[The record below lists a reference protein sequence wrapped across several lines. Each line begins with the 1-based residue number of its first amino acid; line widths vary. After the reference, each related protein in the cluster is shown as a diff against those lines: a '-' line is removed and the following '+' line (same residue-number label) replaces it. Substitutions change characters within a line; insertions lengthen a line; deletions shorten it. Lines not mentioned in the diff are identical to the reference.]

1 VRLTHPATLRR
12 TPCPLASPIPD
23 PPGRRPRIRTRTPGA
38 LLLDASPHK
47 ETDVA
52 PTDLQSLPPVLD
64 VPAAAA
70 LLGIS
75 RTTAY
80 ELVRT
85 GKWPTPVLRLGRL
98 IRVPS
103 AALIQ
108 LLDGQAPL

>member
-1 VRLTHPATLRR
+1 METAM
-12 TPCPLASPIPD
+12 
-23 PPGRRPRIRTRTPGA
+23 A
-38 LLLDASPHK
+38 L
-47 ETDVA
+47 
-52 PTDLQSLPPVLD
+52 TDLQSLPPVLD

-85 GKWPTPVLRLGRL
+85 GRWPTPVLRLGRL

-103 AALIQ
+103 AAIVQ